1 MNSLLYHI
9 TQFYIYTRRA
19 NGICNIIYCRN
30 ANDKLY
36 HRRHKMKNALFF
48 ILFTTLIA
56 VSCSQVTTAPPVKS
70 TPPATTA
77 TSSSAQ
83 NNSITPFIVAFE
95 ASPDNVKAGTAV
107 TLTWEVTNATLVSID
122 QGIGTVAAKGT
133 RVITPK
139 STATY
144 ILTATNNNGSSTTKI
159 QVTVSGT
166 VAESTPA
173 SFNLPEVV
181 VFTATPANI
190 VAEQTSTLT
199 WDVRNAYDVVIDPG
213 FRIIRV
219 KGIAEV
225 MPSFS
230 TIYKLTAT
238 NDQGTILAV
247 TQVTVSGVPPSEET
261 PVIKFLKA
269 DRYVIKRG
277 ETAVLSWKT
286 TEASSVTIDK
296 GVGTVAGEGTA
307 RVTPSETTIYS
318 MIATN
323 PRGAQFQSVAVNV
336 K

>member
-1 MNSLLYHI
+1 VE
-9 TQFYIYTRRA
+9 
-19 NGICNIIYCRN
+19 N
-30 ANDKLY
+30 AADNLHNRWY
-36 HRRHKMKNALFF
+36 KMKKALLL

-56 VSCSQVTTAPPVKS
+56 ISCSQVTTAPPLKS
-70 TPPATTA
+70 TPPSSAA
-77 TSSSAQ
+77 TSSAAQ
-83 NNSITPFIVAFE
+83 NNSITPFIAVFE
-95 ASPDNVKAGTAV
+95 VSPDNVQAGTTV
-107 TLTWEVTNATLVSID
+107 TLSWEVTNATLVSID
-122 QGIGTVAAKGT
+122 QGIGKVAAKGT
-133 RVITPK
+133 LVVTPK

-144 ILTATNNNGSSTTKI
+144 ILTATNNSGSSTTKV

-173 SFNLPEVV
+173 SFNLPEVA
-181 VFTATPANI
+181 VFTAQPANI
-190 VAEQTSTLT
+190 VAEQTSILT
-199 WDVRNAYDVVIDPG
+199 WDVRNAFDVVIDPG

-219 KGIAEV
+219 KGTAEV

-307 RVTPSETTIYS
+307 RVTPPETTIYS

-323 PRGAQFQSVAVNV
+323 PRGAQFQSVVVNV